1 MGLQILALIIW
12 SSSFIAAKYAYQ
24 MFDPVLLVQLRLFIA
39 VLPLL
44 PLLPGHLRRIP
55 RNKWPLLL
63 ALTFANYICVLLL
76 QFIGL
81 KYTSVASAVTILGLE
96 PLLTVFVGHFFF
108 NDRAQPY
115 HWLCGLLALVG
126 VVLMISGGDD
136 RGEVSFFGCFLI
148 LLGGV
153 AFSVALRPT
162 QQFIRE
168 IDASAYTSLSL
179 ALAGFLCLPF
189 TLTLVESYHIAFA
202 WSGLFSLFY
211 LAVGCSW
218 LAYWLWNRG
227 MGQVP
232 ANLAALLTPLEPLFG
247 SLMAVLL
254 LGERPS
260 ALAWLGVALVLMAT
274 ISAALVPVLRRRR
287 RRRQLAEMMGRE
299 HR

>member
-1 MGLQILALIIW
+1 MFLQILALVIW
-12 SSSFIAAKYAYQ
+12 SSSFIAAKHAYQ

-44 PLLPGHLRRIP
+44 PMLSRHWRRIP
-55 RNKWPLLL
+55 RDKWPLLL

-126 VVLMISGGDD
+126 VALMISGGNDG
-136 RGEVSFFGCFLI
+136 GEVSLWGCCLI

-162 QQFIRE
+162 QQFIRQC
-168 IDASAYTSLSL
+168 DAGSYTAVSLSL
-179 ALAGFLCLPF
+179 AGFMCLPF
-189 TLTLVESYHIAFA
+189 SLLLVESYQISFH
-202 WSGLFSLFY
+202 WSGLFSLLY
-211 LAVGCSW
+211 LGIGCSW

-227 MGQVP
+227 MGKVP
-232 ANLAALLTPLEPLFG
+232 ANMAALLTPLEPLFG
-247 SLMAVLL
+247 LLLAVLL

-260 ALAWLGVALVLMAT
+260 ALSWLGVAIVLLAT
-274 ISAALVPVLRRRR
+274 LSAALVPVVVRWRRRR
-287 RRRQLAEMMGRE
+287 HLAELMRRGR
-299 HR
+299 